1 MELSKPSTP
10 LSVVLGRLPKHT
22 LQQQQFS
29 HSNVSIDPITL
40 AINECMAM
48 ASAVRKMNRWNQSGV
63 AALLTA
69 GDIFGG
75 NDDDDL
81 DADGLTSSLGII
93 SSNFSSDRHSSSGHG
108 HHNRHNNSAAS
119 GTGSAN
125 GGSGAANQRS
135 VQGNLLLSSFLQLKS
150 ILIDAKNI
158 YDIDSLTLLQP
169 FLLVIKSSSTSGFI
183 TGLSLN
189 SISKFLSYDIIS
201 FKSKNLQNSLIQI
214 ISSLTHCRFEAADQN
229 SDDAVLLKVLRL
241 LERIIESPLSVLLPN
256 DVVTEV
262 VQTCLSLGCNK
273 KRSEVLRRAAEMSM
287 DSITVE
293 IFSKLKDIEPEPE
306 HGDDLQTNF
315 SDTKLPED
323 RIGGTEIKLSEI
335 NTPRSLHS
343 DGEDGEDAKHPE
355 GEQEELKTEGG
366 EEDITKAKEQSE
378 SVPQSV
384 ETTTEEPFGIVC
396 INEFLGIL
404 VSMISPSNQYQH
416 MESTRVFALSLINT
430 AIEVAGLEIPKHPSL
445 LTLVADPIS
454 KHVLQIITTTES
466 PALLKAS
473 LQLFSTI
480 VIVLG
485 RQLKP
490 QFELSAT
497 LIFQSIL
504 PQQIKN
510 DANKIN
516 GGSHM
521 SLRNAL
527 SKEVLIESLSL
538 LWTRSPTF
546 FTRLF
551 IDYDCD
557 FEKSDLANNLLQFLC
572 KLSLPESALITTD
585 NVPPLCLEGML
596 SFISGVNERSKSY
609 KSKEEVNHELI
620 EKRKK
625 KTAFIKCAELLN
637 EKPKNGIK
645 ELAKEGF
652 IKDENDLKEVA
663 SFFFSKSGRLNKKVL
678 GEFLAKPSNSEL
690 FGYFID
696 LFDFTDLRVDEA
708 LRVLLRT
715 FRLPGESQQ
724 IERVV
729 ERFAERY
736 VQCQEY
742 SVGSAPPSPKK
753 PQQKLKHEDE
763 EAEKSDEEEE
773 NDETEEHLEPV
784 KPDKD
789 SVFVLSYSIIM
800 LNTDLHNP
808 QVKKQMLLDDYKRN
822 LRGVYNGKDFPE
834 WYLAKIYLSIKDRE
848 IIMPEE
854 HHGTDKWF
862 DDSWNNMVSTQ
873 NYKLVDQVEF
883 TKDEICQFDKVLFA
897 TVSEPLIQT
906 ILTVFK
912 EASDDHIVTRLMS
925 SIDKIASICL
935 KYELSEPIDKL
946 TEALC
951 ELSTLTN
958 HEIPKKLLEETAA
971 NSNNN
976 IRPEIPITQI
986 KIEKKEEEIY
996 VSELAVYFGRDFKAQ
1011 LATVVLFRLI
1021 KKSNCKISQSWDK
1034 IFQIILR
1041 LFENCLINPNL
1052 FQDFQTKVKLGPISK
1067 VKPLYIIKKVK
1078 PLNNSGLLSNFAS
1091 FLRGYSDEPPEPSD
1105 AEIESTLSTMDCV
1118 KSLNI
1123 PNIFAIVSKGPV
1135 EDLKKFVTLF
1145 LNALPTLDDK
1155 TKRYYETE
1163 TLFILEVS
1171 VCFCLLLHDDVK
1183 LREQVFTSLS
1193 DVKDISKKG
1202 QLRVLAYKLLL
1213 LRYLDNEEYLVT
1225 TLKTLENFDK
1235 ELISKQGNQILQPLL
1250 SLIDDDSWC
1259 CKKLLVSE
1267 EYWKSL
1273 RIFAG
1278 FQVYAVEILAFL
1290 ETLIKS
1296 NDIIPEN
1303 YVMILG
1309 LLDEVSSL
1317 GAIGSQF
1324 EQENDKLGSNSK
1336 KAIENEYFRDLVD
1349 LSKHS
1354 ISLTSELNFI
1364 ARQDTFKNKGLS
1376 YSLIQA
1382 LAHQCFNPCREV
1394 REFAVLKLQNIALA
1408 METTPSSSVE
1418 QQDEEV
1424 TSFGIFEF
1432 GLFPLLIELT
1442 KPEVFKT
1449 DPIGFIKTQFEIF
1462 QLVSKIF
1469 LKKVDDLKFAEI
1481 EKIWFGLLEN
1491 FKNLKISS
1499 NTEYN
1504 ENCIELVKNMILVLQ
1519 NMKFLDE
1526 VESKEIYQAS
1536 CDKMDEIYPQLKKE
1550 FMESDKK
1557 EQSPEEQPEEESK
1570 EQPEEQP
1577 EEDPKEE
1584 DPKVSAKE
1592 EESK

>member
-22 LQQQQFS
+22 LQQQLFA

-69 GDIFGG
+69 GDIFGS

-93 SSNFSSDRHSSSGHG
+93 SSNFSSDRNSSSGHG
-108 HHNRHNNSAAS
+108 HGHAHTHHRHNTSAAS
-119 GTGSAN
+119 ASGGGAS
-125 GGSGAANQRS
+125 GSGAASHRS

-150 ILIDAKNI
+150 ILIEAKNI

-169 FLLVIKSSSTSGFI
+169 FLLVIKSSSTSGYI

-241 LERIIESPLSVLLPN
+241 LERLIESPLSILLPN

-293 IFSKLKDIEPEPE
+293 IFSRLKDIEPELE

-323 RIGGTEIKLSEI
+323 RIGGTDIKLSEI
-335 NTPRSLHS
+335 NTPRDLHS
-343 DGEDGEDAKHPE
+343 DTEEPEQSKGDGQEQQ
-355 GEQEELKTEGG
+355 QEEEKKDE
-366 EEDITKAKEQSE
+366 KEQSV
-378 SVPQSV
+378 SLPQSV

-504 PQQIKN
+504 PQQSKN
-510 DANKIN
+510 DTNKIN

-538 LWTRSPTF
+538 LWTRSPVF

-557 FEKSDLANNLLQFLC
+557 FEKSDLANSFLQFLC
-572 KLSLPESALITTD
+572 RLSLPESALITTD

-596 SFISGVNERSKSY
+596 SFISGVNERSKSC
-609 KSKEEVNHELI
+609 KSTVDVTHELI

-652 IKDENDLKEVA
+652 IKDENDSQEVA
-663 SFFFSKSGRLNKKVL
+663 KFFFSKSGRLNKKVL

-690 FGYFID
+690 FGHFID
-696 LFDFTDLRVDEA
+696 LFEFTDLRVDEA

-742 SVGSAPPSPKK
+742 STGSAPPSPTKH
-753 PQQKLKHEDE
+753 QQKPVLDQSKQEG
-763 EAEKSDEEEE
+763 EAEEE
-773 NDETEEHLEPV
+773 LEPV

-873 NYKLVDQVEF
+873 NYKLVDQAEF
-883 TKDEICQFDKVLFA
+883 TKDEICQFDKVLF
-897 TVSEPLIQT
+897 SMISDSLIET
-906 ILTVFK
+906 ILKVFK
-912 EASDDHIVTRLMS
+912 EASDDHIITRLMS

-935 KYELSEPIDKL
+935 KYELTEPIDKL
-946 TEALC
+946 TNALC

-958 HEIPKKLLEETAA
+958 HEVPKKILEENAN
-971 NSNNN
+971 NSNSN

-996 VSELAVYFGRDFKAQ
+996 VSELAVFFGRDFKAQ
-1011 LATVVLFRLI
+1011 LSTVVLFRLI
-1021 KKSNCKISQSWDK
+1021 KKSNCKITGSWDK
-1034 IFQIILR
+1034 IVQIILR

-1052 FQDFQTKVKLGPISK
+1052 FSDFQNKVKLGPISK
-1067 VKPLYIIKKVK
+1067 VKPLYIIKKIK

-1091 FLRGYSDEPPEPSD
+1091 FLRGYSDDPPEPSD

-1123 PNIFAIVSKGPV
+1123 PNIFAVVSKGPI
-1135 EDLKKFVTLF
+1135 EDLKKFVTL
-1145 LNALPTLDDK
+1145 LLEALPTLDDK
-1155 TKRYYETE
+1155 SKRYYETE
-1163 TLFILEVS
+1163 TLFILEIS
-1171 VCFCLLLHDDVK
+1171 VCFGLLLHEDEK
-1183 LREQVFTSLS
+1183 LMKQVFDSLNE
-1193 DVKDISKKG
+1193 VKDISKKG

-1213 LRYLDNEEYLVT
+1213 LRYYANEEYLIA
-1225 TLKTLENFDK
+1225 TLKSLENFDK

-1259 CKKLLVSE
+1259 CKKLLVEE

-1278 FQVYAVEILAFL
+1278 FQIYAVEILRFL

-1303 YVMILG
+1303 YVLILG

-1324 EQENDKLGSNSK
+1324 EQEHDNLGGDSK

-1349 LSKHS
+1349 LSKRS

-1364 ARQDTFKNKGLS
+1364 VRQDNFKNKGMS

-1408 METTPSSSVE
+1408 IETSKTTDAE
-1418 QQDEEV
+1418 DQEEL

-1449 DPIGFIKTQFEIF
+1449 DKIGFIKTQFEIF

-1469 LKKVDDLKFAEI
+1469 LKKIDDLKFEEV

-1491 FKNLKISS
+1491 FKNLKIYS
-1499 NTEYN
+1499 NDGYN
-1504 ENCIELVKNMILVLQ
+1504 ENCIELIKNMILVLQ
-1519 NMKFLDE
+1519 NIKFLDQTE
-1526 VESKEIYQAS
+1526 NAQIYKAS

-1550 FMESDKK
+1550 FMESG
-1557 EQSPEEQPEEESK
+1557 QPEAKQEEA
-1570 EQPEEQP
+1570 EEVKQ
-1577 EEDPKEE
+1577 EEGK
-1584 DPKVSAKE
+1584 
-1592 EESK
+1592 